1 MAALSG
7 VASKGVGQA
16 GKGRPGAGRGS
27 GRNSARD
34 SGRSDAAWR
43 TWLRRGL
50 PVVGVVAVL
59 ALVSAIA
66 YYVYDSN
73 RRGAIVLSNDLIT
86 AIDRRVAVQMQAYLA
101 PAQQFL
107 ELAVAATQG
116 RSVAEGG
123 LDAERLALSAL
134 ATVGPVTGFSYADPA
149 GNFQFVVRN
158 AQGGY
163 DTKTIDVRDGG
174 RRVTWV
180 RRDAAGKVIA
190 TESDP
195 GDTFD
200 PRTRPWYR
208 GAEESKQ
215 PFWTP
220 TYLFFTVKKPGISFA
235 IPTYDAEG
243 KLQNVLSVDIELATL
258 CAFLKQLGIGVSGKA
273 LIIDNQGRIVAYPS
287 DDWLPADRP
296 DVATPML
303 DELGDPVL
311 TRVYNR
317 LRVEGYGRQILDIG
331 ERRIIVSSEPVK
343 MLTGR
348 NWVVLIVVPE
358 TDFVGFV
365 VDSGWAALVM
375 SIIIVLIV
383 AALTG
388 LMAWRSVLAD
398 RRAAA
403 AATRQQALE
412 LRTQAFVDLAQGAAT
427 EEGLA
432 GENLQGA
439 TESAATA
446 CDAKRVAIWRL
457 TSDRRALTCEDCY
470 DRAVDDHTAGLEF
483 HRDEMP
489 NLFAALDK
497 GAPIDATD
505 AGRDRRTAELFATYL
520 EPLGIARVYLAP
532 IVAAGQ
538 TIGLLSVEDP
548 RQGDRAA
555 GLAAFCDAL
564 STLLA
569 LRFTAAIPGSALPGT
584 AAAAAAMPPPAEE
597 RPPDS
602 FLQRQARLERT
613 LLQQGAALEDL
624 REASVDRAAVG
635 VVKLPAWT
643 SVTQKPS
650 DGGQRTA
657 MDAIVQELRQSI
669 EKSGATYAALLDDQI
684 VVAAFSAHADSI
696 GENARCVAT
705 ALLALRDRLI
715 AFEDDWGTSL
725 DFRLALDVGT
735 VMISTVGTEPPTRT
749 LWGGALGVAK
759 VLAAA
764 AGRRSIAASET
775 AYEVLSE
782 DFLFRARGSYFLPET
797 GTMRTFVMVGRT

>member
-1 MAALSG
+1 MARTPKPASRTMTRV
-7 VASKGVGQA
+7 VAAFS
-16 GKGRPGAGRGS
+16 GAGRPNS
-27 GRNSARD
+27 GRTGLAEPS
-34 SGRSDAAWR
+34 WR
-43 TWLRRGL
+43 TWLRRAL

-107 ELAVAATQG
+107 ELAVAATHG
-116 RSVAEGG
+116 RNVADGG
-123 LDAERLALSAL
+123 TEAERLALSAL
-134 ATVGPVTGFSYADPA
+134 ATVGPVTGFSYADPG
-149 GNFQFVVRN
+149 GNFQFIVRN
-158 AQGGY
+158 EQGGY

-190 TESDP
+190 TETDP
-195 GDTFD
+195 ADTFD
-200 PRTRPWYR
+200 PRTRPWYQ
-208 GAEESKQ
+208 GAEQSKQ

-258 CAFLKQLGIGVSGKA
+258 CVFLKQLGIGVSGKA

-317 LRVEGYGRQILDIG
+317 LRVEGYGRQVLDIG

-427 EEGLA
+427 DEGLA

-446 CDAKRVAIWRL
+446 CDAKRVAIWRF
-457 TSDRRALTCEDCY
+457 TSDRRALVCEDCF

-497 GAPIDATD
+497 GTPIDATD
-505 AGRDRRTAELFATYL
+505 AGRDRRTAELFTTYL
-520 EPLGIARVYLAP
+520 QPLGLSRVYLAP

-555 GLAAFCDAL
+555 GLATFCDAL

-569 LRFTAAIPGSALPGT
+569 LRFTAAIPGSAAPAAV
-584 AAAAAAMPPPAEE
+584 AAALPPPAEE

-613 LLQQGAALEDL
+613 LLQQGAVLEEL

-635 VVKLPAWT
+635 VVKLPTWT

-650 DGGQRTA
+650 DSEQRTA
-657 MDAIVQELRQSI
+657 MDAIVQELSLSI

-715 AFEDDWGTSL
+715 TFEDDWGTNL

-735 VMISTVGTEPPTRT
+735 VMVSTVGTEPPTRS